1 MKTLKNLTN
10 FTYDIF
16 FLAYKVFTQFWKKP
30 IYYKIIIRNMYD
42 FGYHSLLTILI
53 LGVSTGGVLAL
64 QIGKSIE
71 RYGAKLYLPK
81 IMSLAIIGE
90 FAPVLTSI
98 ILAGRI
104 GAGITSEIGTMKVT
118 EQIDA
123 IRALGVSHIKRVIAP
138 KVLACLLIIPI
149 LCLFMGVVAVI
160 TGAVIAK
167 SALSLDPVFFITKA
181 LYTPPFSFFVFNFS
195 KTFFFALCI
204 SLVAC
209 HYGLNTT
216 HGAYEVGK
224 ATMQA
229 VVTSFLLIV
238 SFDLVLI
245 RLYYMWL
252 HSF

>member
-1 MKTLKNLTN
+1 MKTIKE
-10 FTYDIF
+10 FIVFVYDLS
-16 FLAYKVFTQFWKKP
+16 FLAYKVFTQCWKRP
-30 IYYKIIIRNMYD
+30 FYYRIIIKNMYD
-42 FGYHSLLTILI
+42 FGYHSLLTIFI

-64 QIGKSIE
+64 HIGESIE
-71 RYGAKLYLPK
+71 KYGAKLYLPK
-81 IMSLAIIGE
+81 IVSLAIIGE

-149 LCLFMGVVAVI
+149 LCLFMGVVAIV
-160 TGAVIAK
+160 TGAFIAK
-167 SALSLDPVFFITKA
+167 NALSLDPVFFIAKA
-181 LYTPPFSFFVFNFS
+181 LYTPPFSFFVFSFS
-195 KTFFFALCI
+195 KTFVFSLCI
-204 SLVAC
+204 SLIAC
-209 HYGLNTT
+209 HYGLHTT
-216 HGAYEVGK
+216 RGAYEVGK

-238 SFDLVLI
+238 SFDLVLT
-245 RLYYMWL
+245 RLYYVWL

>member
-1 MKTLKNLTN
+1 MKTLKE
-10 FTYDIF
+10 FIVFVYDIS
-16 FLAYKVFTQFWKKP
+16 FLAYKVFTQCWKRP
-30 IYYKIIIRNMYD
+30 FYYKIIIKNMYD
-42 FGYHSLLTILI
+42 FGYHSLLTIFI

-64 QIGKSIE
+64 HIGESIE
-71 RYGAKLYLPK
+71 KYGAKLYLPK
-81 IMSLAIIGE
+81 IVSLAIIGE

-123 IRALGVSHIKRVIAP
+123 IRALGVSPIKRVIAP

-149 LCLFMGVVAVI
+149 LCLFMGVVAI
-160 TGAVIAK
+160 ATGASIAK
-167 SALSLDPVFFITKA
+167 NALSLDPVFFITKA
-181 LYTPPFSFFVFNFS
+181 LYTPPFSFFVFSFS
-195 KTFFFALCI
+195 KTFVFSLCI
-204 SLVAC
+204 SLISC
-209 HYGLNTT
+209 HYGLHTT

-224 ATMQA
+224 ATMKA

-238 SFDLVLI
+238 SFDLVLT
-245 RLYYMWL
+245 RLYYVWL